1 MSLYMAKREGW
12 VIIMTSEKIMRSRGS
27 LKAGKVISNFMLY
40 LVLILIAILC
50 AGPFFWLLVTSLRPG
65 ENIYEF
71 GFSLSSFSFEN
82 YSGLMSY
89 IPYARYFLN
98 TIIITVVGIALDITF
113 SALCAYPLACMEFY
127 GRKFIFNALISTM
140 ILPCAAGLVVNYLT
154 IAKFGMIDKLSGV
167 IITGAASVFS
177 IILLRQAYMGIPK
190 ELMDAAKIDG
200 ASEIKTWYKIMI
212 PHILPA
218 VSTLVIFDFIGRWN
232 AFLWPIVVLQTPEKY
247 PLATALKYLNGM
259 FNYKFG
265 YIAAGT
271 VLSIVPV
278 IVIFLV
284 FQKYFI
290 NTLAG
295 AVKG

>member
-1 MSLYMAKREGW
+1 
-12 VIIMTSEKIMRSRGS
+12 MTY
-27 LKAGKVISNFMLY
+27 LML
-40 LVLILIAILC
+40 VLIAILC
-50 AGPFFWLLVTSLRPG
+50 AGPFLWLTFTSLKPG
-65 ENIYEF
+65 QNIYDMS
-71 GFSLSSFSFEN
+71 FSLANLSLDN
-82 YSGLMSY
+82 YIGLINY
-89 IPYARYFLN
+89 IPYAKYFIN
-98 TIIITVVGIALDITF
+98 TVIITVAGIVLDITF

-127 GRKFIFNALISTM
+127 GRKFIFNALVSTM

-154 IAKFGMIDKLSGV
+154 IAKFRMIDSLVGV
-167 IITGAASVFS
+167 IVPGAASVFS
-177 IILLRQAYMGIPK
+177 IILLRQAYLGIPK

-232 AFLWPIVVLQTPEKY
+232 AFLWPIVVLQNPEKY
-247 PLATALKYLNGM
+247 PLATALKYLTGM

-265 YIAAGT
+265 YIASGT

-278 IVIFLV
+278 ILIFLA